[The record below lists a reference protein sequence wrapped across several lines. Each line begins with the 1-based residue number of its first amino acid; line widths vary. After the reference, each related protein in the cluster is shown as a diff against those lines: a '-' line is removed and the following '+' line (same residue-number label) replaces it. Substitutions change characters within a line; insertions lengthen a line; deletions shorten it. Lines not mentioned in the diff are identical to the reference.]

1 MIPIYTSIPVELC
14 KYALINRKTNHLM
27 LFVYLKHISSGHL
40 RFDTSLYKVWAT
52 DLNISERT
60 VRDCITWL
68 IKNKWITVNSKRKS
82 LRIINYCQL
91 CKKLYLSRK
100 LSCIYEPED
109 FSKFINFCCAVV
121 ITYHL
126 NAKYWMD
133 RKRRSV
139 FKMGN
144 TSKNRNSYSNG
155 FKTLPV
161 RYLAK
166 CLDVSNTTANNYK
179 KMAIESNF
187 LTVKSQV
194 NIVTD
199 NMGQKLT
206 KELISAFKYEE
217 KSITGRLRVG
227 KKYLKFVE
235 PDLIKSEI
243 IFKRKVYKHKE
254 KK

>member
-1 MIPIYTSIPVELC
+1 MKPIYTSIPVELC

-60 VRDCITWL
+60 VRNCITWL
-68 IKNKWITVNSKRKS
+68 IKNKWITVNNKRKS
-82 LRIINYCQL
+82 LRIIQYSQL
-91 CKKLYLSRK
+91 CRKLDLSRK

-121 ITYHL
+121 ITYYL
-126 NAKYWMD
+126 NSKYWMD

-144 TSKNRNSYSNG
+144 TSTNRNSYSYS
-155 FKTLPV
+155 FKTMPI

-166 CLDVSNTTANNYK
+166 CLDVSNATANNYK
-179 KMAIESNF
+179 KMAIEANF
-187 LTVKSQV
+187 LTIKSQV
-194 NIVTD
+194 NIITD
-199 NMGQKLT
+199 DNGVKLS
-206 KELISAFKYEE
+206 KELITVFKHEE
-217 KSITGRLRVG
+217 KSITGRLRLG

-235 PDLIKSEI
+235 ADLIKSDI
-243 IFKRKVYKHKE
+243 ILKRKVYKQ
-254 KK
+254 